1 MGKGVGM
8 EEHRQDLRGEVAF
21 EVHYRSAQEFLS
33 AYSANISGGGIFI
46 RTQEPLPL
54 NHAVRMRFTL
64 PGVNHQFDCHGIVV
78 WANPSP
84 TKSFLP
90 AGMGIKFVDLA
101 TEARKLIQDYV
112 TRNTG
117 PGASHRP

>member
-1 MGKGVGM
+1 M

-33 AYSANISGGGIFI
+33 AFSANISGGGIFI

-64 PGVNHQFDCHGIVV
+64 PGVNYHFDCHGIVV

-90 AGMGIKFVDLA
+90 AGMGIKFVNLVG
-101 TEARKLIQDYV
+101 ESKKLIEEFVAKHAGQ
-112 TRNTG
+112 
-117 PGASHRP
+117 GAQHKP